1 MAHPYNLGRSI
12 KSMVTDDGVKVGEIM
27 LKNAKEGEINKISYV
42 LPIFTEGK
50 ITNEKAKKT
59 TFFTPGRKTRL
70 CERILSIK

>member
-27 LKNAKEGEINKISYV
+27 LKNAKKGDKQNILCFAN
-42 LPIFTEGK
+42 FTGGK

-59 TFFTPGRKTRL
+59 TFLPG
-70 CERILSIK
+70 

>member
-1 MAHPYNLGRSI
+1 MIWGVDGTSLNLGRSI

-50 ITNEKAKKT
+50 
-59 TFFTPGRKTRL
+59 
-70 CERILSIK
+70 